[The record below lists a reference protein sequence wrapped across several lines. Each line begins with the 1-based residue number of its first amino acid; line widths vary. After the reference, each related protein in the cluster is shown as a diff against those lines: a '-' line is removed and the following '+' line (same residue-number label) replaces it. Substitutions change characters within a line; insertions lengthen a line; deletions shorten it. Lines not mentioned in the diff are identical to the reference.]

1 MLRGEARKTL
11 LQRVELFKRFDVDR
25 AQRTDAFSKDADFFF
40 DVRALSRDSARKLFR
55 MGLLTNLLNPKTAVM
70 YLALIPQFIDTG
82 RGGTTVQGFSLGAIQ
97 IAVSIL
103 VNALIVLGAGSISAF
118 LSGRP
123 NWTKW
128 QRRVT
133 GSALGLVAVLLARE
147 VPEKARV

>member
-1 MLRGEARKTL
+1 
-11 LQRVELFKRFDVDR
+11 
-25 AQRTDAFSKDADFFF
+25 
-40 DVRALSRDSARKLFR
+40 

-82 RGGTTVQGFSLGAIQ
+82 RGGTTAQGFSLGAIQ

-133 GSALGLVAVLLARE
+133 GSALGLVAVLLVRE
-147 VPEKARV
+147 VPEKARI